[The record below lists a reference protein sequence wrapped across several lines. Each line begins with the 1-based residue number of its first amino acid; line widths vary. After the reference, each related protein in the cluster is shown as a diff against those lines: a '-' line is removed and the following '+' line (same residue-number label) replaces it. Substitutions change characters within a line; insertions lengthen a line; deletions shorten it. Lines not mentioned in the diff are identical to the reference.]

1 MSSLH
6 LVMSKG
12 YRVNCMSATNSV
24 ILPKSTD
31 AVLADVCI
39 SQQCVVDSVCYT
51 THLPSGEDS
60 MLYAQDQHLSCI
72 ATELCFVYMLRY
84 RLHAF
89 CA

>member
-31 AVLADVCI
+31 AVYV
-39 SQQCVVDSVCYT
+39 SVNSVWLIVSATQHIYQVERTACC
-51 THLPSGEDS
+51 
-60 MLYAQDQHLSCI
+60 MLKI
-72 ATELCFVYMLRY
+72 NI
-84 RLHAF
+84 
-89 CA
+89 